1 MRHRVERVS
10 CMYATARAKL
20 FGFVCISP
28 LRLPASPSRQVVR
41 TAPRLERLS
50 RTRKKLKFVR
60 GTPPQV
66 VSPSL
71 SSHVA
76 GLLPSPLRVAS
87 SSRPRRKSNP
97 PLSPDPRSK
106 PRRNI
111 ATKNKSTDPPTCALP
126 LSVYLSIYL
135 SFSRPSISPSTVWTD
150 KEKFEARVYF
160 SLWPTASKDETWAWE
175 IFMQNNLFKIKI
187 ETDF

>member
-1 MRHRVERVS
+1 MQRLGRNFSVS
-10 CMYATARAKL
+10 SA
-20 FGFVCISP
+20 SP
-28 LRLPASPSRQVVR
+28 HHRLPASPSRQVVR

-71 SSHVA
+71 SSHIA

-111 ATKNKSTDPPTCALP
+111 ATKNKSTDPPTVRATSLCLFIY
-126 LSVYLSIYL
+126 LSVFLSFIDLSIYRL
-135 SFSRPSISPSTVWTD
+135 DGQGKIRGSCLLFAVTD
-150 KEKFEARVYF
+150 GE
-160 SLWPTASKDETWAWE
+160 
-175 IFMQNNLFKIKI
+175 
-187 ETDF
+187 

>member
-1 MRHRVERVS
+1 MQRLGRNFSVS
-10 CMYATARAKL
+10 SA
-20 FGFVCISP
+20 SP
-28 LRLPASPSRQVVR
+28 HHRLPASPSRQVVR

-111 ATKNKSTDPPTCALP
+111 ATKNKSTDPPTVRATSLCLFIY
-126 LSVYLSIYL
+126 LSVFLSSIDLSIYRL
-135 SFSRPSISPSTVWTD
+135 DGQGKIRGSCLLFAVTD
-150 KEKFEARVYF
+150 GE
-160 SLWPTASKDETWAWE
+160 
-175 IFMQNNLFKIKI
+175 
-187 ETDF
+187 

>member
-1 MRHRVERVS
+1 MQRLGRNFSVS
-10 CMYATARAKL
+10 SA
-20 FGFVCISP
+20 SP
-28 LRLPASPSRQVVR
+28 HHRLPASPSRQVVR
-41 TAPRLERLS
+41 TASRLERLS

-111 ATKNKSTDPPTCALP
+111 ATKNKSTDPPTVRATSLCLFIY
-126 LSVYLSIYL
+126 LSVFLSSIDLSIYRL
-135 SFSRPSISPSTVWTD
+135 DGQGKIRGSCLLFAVTD
-150 KEKFEARVYF
+150 GE
-160 SLWPTASKDETWAWE
+160 
-175 IFMQNNLFKIKI
+175 
-187 ETDF
+187 

>member
-1 MRHRVERVS
+1 MQRLGRNFSVS
-10 CMYATARAKL
+10 SA
-20 FGFVCISP
+20 SP
-28 LRLPASPSRQVVR
+28 HHRLPASPSRQVVR

-111 ATKNKSTDPPTCALP
+111 ATKNKSTDPPTVRATSLCLFIY
-126 LSVYLSIYL
+126 LSVFLSFIDLSIYRL
-135 SFSRPSISPSTVWTD
+135 DGQGKIRGSCLLFAVTD
-150 KEKFEARVYF
+150 GE
-160 SLWPTASKDETWAWE
+160 
-175 IFMQNNLFKIKI
+175 
-187 ETDF
+187 

>member
-1 MRHRVERVS
+1 MQRLGRNFSVS
-10 CMYATARAKL
+10 SA
-20 FGFVCISP
+20 SSHH
-28 LRLPASPSRQVVR
+28 RLPASPSRQVVR

-76 GLLPSPLRVAS
+76 DHLLPSPLRVAS

-97 PLSPDPRSK
+97 PSPPPDPRSK

-111 ATKNKSTDPPTCALP
+111 ATKNKSTDPPTVRATSLCLFIY
-126 LSVYLSIYL
+126 LSVFLSSIDLSIYRL
-135 SFSRPSISPSTVWTD
+135 DGQGKIRGSCLLFAVTD
-150 KEKFEARVYF
+150 GE
-160 SLWPTASKDETWAWE
+160 
-175 IFMQNNLFKIKI
+175 
-187 ETDF
+187 

>member
-1 MRHRVERVS
+1 MQRLGRNFSVS
-10 CMYATARAKL
+10 SA
-20 FGFVCISP
+20 SP
-28 LRLPASPSRQVVR
+28 HHRLPASPSRQVVR

-111 ATKNKSTDPPTCALP
+111 ATKNKSTDPPTVRATSLCLFIY
-126 LSVYLSIYL
+126 LSVFLSSIDLSIYRL
-135 SFSRPSISPSTVWTD
+135 NGQGKIRGSCLLFAVTD
-150 KEKFEARVYF
+150 GE
-160 SLWPTASKDETWAWE
+160 
-175 IFMQNNLFKIKI
+175 
-187 ETDF
+187 

>member
-1 MRHRVERVS
+1 MQRLGRNFSVS
-10 CMYATARAKL
+10 SA
-20 FGFVCISP
+20 SP
-28 LRLPASPSRQVVR
+28 HHRLPASPSRQVVR
-41 TAPRLERLS
+41 TASRLERLS

-111 ATKNKSTDPPTCALP
+111 ATKNKSTDPAYVRATSLCLFIY
-126 LSVYLSIYL
+126 LSVFLSSIDLSIYRL
-135 SFSRPSISPSTVWTD
+135 NGQGKIRGSCLLFAVTD
-150 KEKFEARVYF
+150 GE
-160 SLWPTASKDETWAWE
+160 
-175 IFMQNNLFKIKI
+175 
-187 ETDF
+187 

>member
-1 MRHRVERVS
+1 MQRLGRNFSVS
-10 CMYATARAKL
+10 SA
-20 FGFVCISP
+20 SP
-28 LRLPASPSRQVVR
+28 HHRLPASPSRQVVR

-76 GLLPSPLRVAS
+76 DHLLPSPLRVAS

-97 PLSPDPRSK
+97 PSPP
-106 PRRNI
+106 
-111 ATKNKSTDPPTCALP
+111 PPTLARNREGISRRKINRPIRLPCALP

-135 SFSRPSISPSTVWTD
+135 SFSRSSISPSTVWTD

>member
-1 MRHRVERVS
+1 MQRLGRNFSVS
-10 CMYATARAKL
+10 SA
-20 FGFVCISP
+20 SP
-28 LRLPASPSRQVVR
+28 HHRLPASLSRQVVR

-76 GLLPSPLRVAS
+76 DHLLPSPLRVAS

-97 PLSPDPRSK
+97 PLSP
-106 PRRNI
+106 
-111 ATKNKSTDPPTCALP
+111 PPTLARNREGISRRKINRPIRLRARY
-126 LSVYLSIYL
+126 LSLSIYL
-135 SFSRPSISPSTVWTD
+135 SICLSLVHRSLHLPFEQTRKNSRLVFTFRCDRRRV
-150 KEKFEARVYF
+150 KMKREREKYLCN
-160 SLWPTASKDETWAWE
+160 S
-175 IFMQNNLFKIKI
+175 LFKIKI

>member
-1 MRHRVERVS
+1 MQRLGRNFSVS
-10 CMYATARAKL
+10 SA
-20 FGFVCISP
+20 SP
-28 LRLPASPSRQVVR
+28 HHRLPASPSRQVVR
-41 TAPRLERLS
+41 TASRLERLS

-76 GLLPSPLRVAS
+76 DHLLPSPLRVAS